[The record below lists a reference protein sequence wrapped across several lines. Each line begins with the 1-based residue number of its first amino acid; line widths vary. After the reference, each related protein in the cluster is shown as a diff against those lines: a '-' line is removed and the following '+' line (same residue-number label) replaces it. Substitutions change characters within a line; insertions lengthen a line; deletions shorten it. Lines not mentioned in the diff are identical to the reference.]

1 MVGQPGPLLALIG
14 DSYVEA
20 LMVPFRGSLT
30 GRLTTRSTPG
40 MRVHSFGTSSSA
52 LSNYLAYT
60 DFAAQR
66 FHPQAMVFLNI
77 GNDLDESLLK
87 YKNDPGHSYFVKNS
101 QGGLTLQR
109 IDCEP
114 SLWRLMIRKSALV
127 RNVTLNTDLLNF
139 LLKW

>member
-1 MVGQPGPLLALIG
+1 MVGQSGPLLALID

-20 LMVPFRGSLT
+20 LMVPFRDSLT

-40 MRVHSFGTSSSA
+40 HASLFVRHVELGSA
-52 LSNYLAYT
+52 LSNYLAYA

-77 GNDLDESLLK
+77 GND
-87 YKNDPGHSYFVKNS
+87 F
-101 QGGLTLQR
+101 
-109 IDCEP
+109 
-114 SLWRLMIRKSALV
+114 
-127 RNVTLNTDLLNF
+127 TDLLNF

>member
-20 LMVPFRGSLT
+20 LMLPFRDSLT
-30 GRLTTRSTPG
+30 GRLTTRSIPG
-40 MRVHSFGTSSSA
+40 MRVYSFGMSSSA
-52 LSNYLAYT
+52 LSNYLAYA

-77 GNDLDESLLK
+77 GND
-87 YKNDPGHSYFVKNS
+87 F
-101 QGGLTLQR
+101 
-109 IDCEP
+109 
-114 SLWRLMIRKSALV
+114 
-127 RNVTLNTDLLNF
+127 TDLFNF

>member
-1 MVGQPGPLLALIG
+1 MVGQSGPLLALID

-20 LMVPFRGSLT
+20 LMVPFRSSQT

-40 MRVHSFGTSSSA
+40 HAGLFVRHVELGSA
-52 LSNYLAYT
+52 LSNYLAYA

-77 GNDLDESLLK
+77 GND
-87 YKNDPGHSYFVKNS
+87 F
-101 QGGLTLQR
+101 
-109 IDCEP
+109 
-114 SLWRLMIRKSALV
+114 
-127 RNVTLNTDLLNF
+127 TDLLNF